1 MIAGSFWK
9 GVVSSVSELP
19 PIPAREELA
28 QSTAQEL
35 LSLGQKLGLKPE
47 VRIYNIVSPTT
58 TVVCSYLARMLEH
71 SPQPTRCCAV
81 CSVRLRAAGAV
92 DWRA

>member
-1 MIAGSFWK
+1 MIAGLFWK

-19 PIPAREELA
+19 PIPAREELE

-58 TVVCSYLARMLEH
+58 AVVCSYLTRMLEH